1 MRIQLLRREAPAM
14 IKLRRLGYSISVIAR
29 ALGRSTSLV
38 HDRIRKAIELG
49 VIRPVDLRKIP
60 NQTRRISRSLQWTR
74 LMKWMPLWEAW
85 ILGEVERPP

>member
-14 IKLRRLGYSISVIAR
+14 IKLRRLGYSISTIAR

-49 VIRPVDLRKIP
+49 ILRPVDFRKMP
-60 NQTRRISRSLQWTR
+60 NQTRRISRSLQWAR
-74 LMKWMPLWEAW
+74 LMKWMPRWEAW
-85 ILGEVERPP
+85 ILGSEERPP